1 MNFNFKNSY
10 TNLPDG
16 FYSKAEPTHVQS
28 PGLIVLNIPLATE
41 LGLDIDSLQ
50 SEQGLQVLSGNQ
62 IPQGADP
69 MAQAYCG
76 HQFGHFAKLG
86 DGRAHLLGE
95 HITPDNQR
103 FDIQLKG
110 SGPTLYSRRGDGR
123 AALGP
128 MLREYIMSEAMH
140 ALGVPST
147 RSLAVVTTGEP
158 VYREE
163 VLQGAILT
171 RVAQSHIRVGTFQ
184 YAATLQDKTALEAL
198 ALYTMKRHYPETVRD
213 QPNYL
218 LFLQR
223 VQERQALLI
232 SKWLLLGF
240 IHGVMNTDNMSI
252 CGETI
257 DYGPCAFMDN
267 YDPQKVF
274 SSIDH
279 QGRYAYSNQGTIAHW
294 NLTRFA
300 ETLLPLLDSDQDKA
314 IKKATEIL
322 ETFPEQL
329 RQQWMMGIRAKL
341 GLRESL
347 EEDENLISNWLKLLL
362 KYNQDYTN
370 SFWSLGQEKDRNLD
384 FYDKEDVQ
392 IWLGSWH
399 QRQKQESTDPKQRQ
413 ELMRLNNPF
422 LIPRN
427 HQIEKALKE
436 ASENQN
442 LEETTKLLKAL
453 AKPYGEHP
461 KFKEYQRPPL
471 PEEEVQQTFCGT

>member
-1 MNFNFKNSY
+1 MIFNFDTTYTQLPQIFFSQVNPTPVSNPKLVLLNS
-10 TNLPDG
+10 
-16 FYSKAEPTHVQS
+16 H
-28 PGLIVLNIPLATE
+28 LASE
-41 LGLDIDSLQ
+41 LGLNLDALS
-50 SEQGLQVLSGNQ
+50 SELALEILCGNSTTPGTQ
-62 IPQGADP
+62 PL
-69 MAQAYCG
+69 AQAYCG
-76 HQFGHFAKLG
+76 HQFGHFAVLG

-95 HITPDNQR
+95 HVTPNKQR
-103 FDIQLKG
+103 FDVQLKG
-110 SGPTLYSRRGDGR
+110 SGPTPYSRRGDGR
-123 AALGP
+123 AGLGP

-140 ALGVPST
+140 ALGVPTT

-184 YAATLQDKTALEAL
+184 YAATLQDISALETF
-198 ALYTMKRHYPETVRD
+198 ALYTMKRHYPETVQD

-257 DYGPCAFMDN
+257 DYGPCAFIDN

-329 RQQWMMGIRAKL
+329 RQQWMIGFRAKL

-347 EEDENLISNWLKLLL
+347 KEDENLIGDWLKLLQ

-370 SFWSLGQEKDRNLD
+370 SFWSLGEEKNRNQD
-384 FYDKEDVQ
+384 FFDKEDVRV
-392 IWLGSWH
+392 WLNSWQ
-399 QRQKQESTDPKQRQ
+399 QRQKLESTEPKQRR
-413 ELMRLNNPF
+413 ELMRLNNPYV
-422 LIPRN
+422 IPRN
-427 HQIEKALKE
+427 HQVEKALKDAPE
-436 ASENQN
+436 SQN
-442 LEETTKLLKAL
+442 LDLTNKLIKAL
-453 AKPYGEHP
+453 AQPYVYNPE
-461 KFKEYQRPPL
+461 FKEYHRLPR
-471 PEEEVQQTFCGT
+471 PEEVVQQTFCGT